1 MSKRNEKE
9 KLAVI
14 NELRPGSLIS
24 FPGHMTIYVGSKDG
38 KPYVISACG
47 TFVAPAPGSTEAIHP
62 ESVILNSLYVRNRS
76 LVTWLDKSTT
86 ALTLKKAAPED
97 VEA

>member
-1 MSKRNEKE
+1 MLLPRVGQSSSKGVFKVDMSKMNEKE

-47 TFVAPAPGSTEAIHP
+47 TFVAPFERKDP
-62 ESVILNSLYVRNRS
+62 
-76 LVTWLDKSTT
+76 
-86 ALTLKKAAPED
+86 KAMD
-97 VEA
+97 VSS